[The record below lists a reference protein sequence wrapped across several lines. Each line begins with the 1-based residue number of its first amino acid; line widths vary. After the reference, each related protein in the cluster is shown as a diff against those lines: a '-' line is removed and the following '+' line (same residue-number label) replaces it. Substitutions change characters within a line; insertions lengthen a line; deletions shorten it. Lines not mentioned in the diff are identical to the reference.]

1 MGLKSLDSTL
11 GTKPTTEAQ
20 LDFVAFNN
28 GMVLQILRS
37 GQIINGLCVFL
48 WRLFLQLG
56 LFSSVFSLGWDLL
69 VVEPD
74 YLPDAEVLCFQPCL
88 YPMKYLHPR
97 SMYTLPRGGVQRGGT
112 PSAGSRESIPPT
124 GGSGGKRAPS
134 VGSGAASPDGGSGV
148 KPPKQKLPYK
158 SIL

>member
-1 MGLKSLDSTL
+1 
-11 GTKPTTEAQ
+11 
-20 LDFVAFNN
+20 V
-28 GMVLQILRS
+28 
-37 GQIINGLCVFL
+37 
-48 WRLFLQLG
+48 
-56 LFSSVFSLGWDLL
+56 L

-74 YLPDAEVLCFQPCL
+74 YLPDAEVLCFQLCL

-112 PSAGSRESIPPT
+112 PSPSPGWGAGK
-124 GGSGGKRAPS
+124 GSGGKGP
-134 VGSGAASPDGGSGV
+134 PDGGSGA